1 MKILARFVCQFVLLF
16 AVLAWPWPALK
27 SVSSGCFRAQTR
39 LLMSFAFSHK
49 NSRVEPVRDPRYPNL
64 DTVVLVEVRNNHQP
78 SAGPSAV
85 QAGFDS
91 CGQLWIPLAM
101 LAALCLA
108 TPLPWS
114 GRLKALLVGGVVV
127 DVFAA
132 ATVLAVVS
140 FGLSGENSEGAPSHL
155 LTFAF
160 RLLSENIW
168 FGFVLP
174 LLIWAVWV
182 GWCGHWIQL
191 AAKFSALLPSEPKP
205 RGMPGL
211 ENSLLDTTR
220 VGSKSGPKT
229 TLEAGSK
236 P

>member
-85 QAGFDS
+85 QVAFDS
-91 CGQLWIPLAM
+91 SGQLWIPLVM

-127 DVFAA
+127 ELFAA
-132 ATVLAVVS
+132 AAVLAGVS
-140 FGLSGENSEGAPSHL
+140 FSLIGEN
-155 LTFAF
+155 
-160 RLLSENIW
+160 
-168 FGFVLP
+168 
-174 LLIWAVWV
+174 
-182 GWCGHWIQL
+182 
-191 AAKFSALLPSEPKP
+191 
-205 RGMPGL
+205 
-211 ENSLLDTTR
+211 
-220 VGSKSGPKT
+220 
-229 TLEAGSK
+229 
-236 P
+236 